1 MVSMTTDIQPVIIA
15 QYSKK
20 NKDISWGA
28 QIKYKRSL
36 NDNNGWHFGNKLEAS
51 SWMSYLWNEELSS
64 AIRFLAID
72 DKPVMPKNIKLFSNF
87 PNPFNPSTNISYNLS
102 SNGRVKVSIHDM
114 LGRLVTTLIDKSQN
128 AGFNSITWNGT
139 NIKNELK
146 QNYYSLIETRAALK
160 SVVDVTDSITSNW
173 KKIDSKMVKRFYY
186 DNQYALRD
194 DMKTILGSRP
204 SYNPKNLY
212 FNSMIY
218 SGLILEIKN
227 IKLRENLEQ
236 VYKTIDNSQ
245 SVGRYNSNDIYNWF
259 DKLILREKNLNQED
273 LFDRF
278 KDFELLKLLY
288 DRRRAQVG
296 FLFLTENNIKSFE
309 KLLKNIE
316 NPNLSL
322 ME

>member
-1 MVSMTTDIQPVIIA
+1 MRKTIFNFFAIFFSILGSLGVERYIQNKNDLR
-15 QYSKK
+15 SK
-20 NKDISWGA
+20 D
-28 QIKYKRSL
+28 L
-36 NDNNGWHFGNKLEAS
+36 
-51 SWMSYLWNEELSS
+51 
-64 AIRFLAID
+64 
-72 DKPVMPKNIKLFSNF
+72 
-87 PNPFNPSTNISYNLS
+87 
-102 SNGRVKVSIHDM
+102 
-114 LGRLVTTLIDKSQN
+114 LI
-128 AGFNSITWNGT
+128 T

-146 QNYYSLIETRAALK
+146 QNYYSLIQTRAALK
-160 SVVDVTDSITSNW
+160 SVVDVTDSITTNW
-173 KKIDSKMVKRFYY
+173 KKIDSKMVKKFYY

-245 SVGRYNSNDIYNWF
+245 SFGRYNSNDIYNWF

-273 LFDRF
+273 LFDSF

-316 NPNLSL
+316 NPNLSII
-322 ME
+322 E